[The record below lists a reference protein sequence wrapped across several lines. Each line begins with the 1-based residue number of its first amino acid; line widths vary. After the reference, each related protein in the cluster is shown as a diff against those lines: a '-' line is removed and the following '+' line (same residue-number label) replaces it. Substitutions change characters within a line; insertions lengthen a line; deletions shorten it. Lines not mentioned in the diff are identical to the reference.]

1 MATTFKLEFDWNN
14 DGSWTDEA
22 TYLITAKLS
31 LGFKGRLMVRRLAEP
46 GQATLVLD
54 NSSQRFSP
62 DYSSGILYG
71 KLLPRRPFRL
81 RATDGVTT
89 WTVWRGFIE
98 SISPDAGS
106 YGKRQVTITCV
117 DMLTVLAGQR
127 GSLPLQ
133 AGLRADQLITGA
145 INLGLGAPAASA
157 TITLAA
163 NPADGDTVT
172 INGQAYRFKNTIVS
186 AFDVKIGAANTDTAA
201 NLKAAVNT
209 DNGSGT
215 LYLGGTTRL
224 TGITA
229 SVATNVVTLAATMP
243 GAIGNSYPLAKSG
256 ANITISGAAFTGGA
270 DRPAGLTNYRAGNE
284 VYDTAGD
291 QWTGDQTPITR
302 IIEDCVTSEY
312 GAFFVQRDG
321 TLTFYDRRWFFTP
334 LTTALTLDSTSPFVL
349 TLERNMEQVYNS
361 VKTVIHP
368 RATAGAVDVVAQ
380 IIKPVRI
387 PPVSG
392 AGAGS
397 ATITLHYRD
406 ALGNQVGATE
416 LVTPL
421 VPYTDFTV
429 KRDPNVYGDDYTVSP
444 LFSFGVLDVRGSE
457 IVIPVY
463 SYETFPLYVN
473 LLNVRGKAITA
484 YDPVVFSADDA
495 TSQAAYLK
503 RLLTIDLPLSADALF
518 GNALATYLLDRYK
531 TPFTNLD
538 TVTIRNV
545 DVVGSTNVFSLNL
558 FDVLALTDA
567 QTGLSGM
574 QGYIQGFTL
583 GLDAARFELVWQI
596 SRADQQQYWNL
607 GVVGYGELGTN
618 TRLAA

>member
-1 MATTFKLEFDWNN
+1 MAPLFDMVEMPTNPYELPLESTDPTVYYVPETTDQAQQVYTAGNPIPQSKAAAGKTQMSAKKL
-14 DGSWTDEA
+14 A
-22 TYLITAKLS
+22 L
-31 LGFKGRLMVRRLAEP
+31 RLAWSGELNEDSIIP
-46 GQATLVLD
+46 LAETAQRQAIRAMQNAIDHVLVNGD
-54 NSSQRFSP
+54 T
-62 DYSSGILYG
+62 
-71 KLLPRRPFRL
+71 
-81 RATDGVTT
+81 A
-89 WTVWRGFIE
+89 
-98 SISPDAGS
+98 
-106 YGKRQVTITCV
+106 
-117 DMLTVLAGQR
+117 
-127 GSLPLQ
+127 
-133 AGLRADQLITGA
+133 TGA
-145 INLGLGAPAASA
+145 SVNVNLIDS
-157 TITLAA
+157 
-163 NPADGDTVT
+163 
-172 INGQAYRFKNTIVS
+172 
-186 AFDVKIGAANTDTAA
+186 
-201 NLKAAVNT
+201 
-209 DNGSGT
+209 T
-215 LYLGGTTRL
+215 LYFGGTTRL
-224 TGITA
+224 PVIIA
-229 SVATNVVTLAATMP
+229 SVATNVVTLTATMP
-243 GAIGNSYPLAKSG
+243 GAIGNSYPLAKCG
-256 ANITISGAAFTGGA
+256 LNITISGATFTGGA
-270 DRPAGLTNYRAGNE
+270 DRPASLTNYRAGNE

-291 QWTGDQTPITR
+291 QWTGDQTPITG

-473 LLNVRGKAITA
+473 KLKVRGKAITT

-495 TSQAAYLK
+495 SSQAAYLK
-503 RLLTIDLPLSADALF
+503 RLLTIDLPLSADELF
-518 GNALATYLLDRYK
+518 GNALAT
-531 TPFTNLD
+531 T
-538 TVTIRNV
+538 
-545 DVVGSTNVFSLNL
+545 
-558 FDVLALTDA
+558 
-567 QTGLSGM
+567 
-574 QGYIQGFTL
+574 
-583 GLDAARFELVWQI
+583 
-596 SRADQQQYWNL
+596 YWI
-607 GVVGYGELGTN
+607 GTKRRLPIW
-618 TRLAA
+618 TR